1 MAQYFGASSR
11 RLKNRLTIALLN
23 PIRAG
28 KNWYDKSLKHI
39 PVIFMNDD
47 FYKERARQVR
57 AMAERADPFIKK
69 RLLDLANRYDNNTT
83 KRVTP
88 LPAVPIKDHARDK
101 NSGGDPG

>member
-1 MAQYFGASSR
+1 
-11 RLKNRLTIALLN
+11 LK
-23 PIRAG
+23 
-28 KNWYDKSLKHI
+28 YI

-57 AMAERADPFIKK
+57 AMAERADPFIKR